1 MADANPT
8 GDGAPVALS
17 IPPGELA
24 FLRSTFTMA
33 RDGIREE
40 LATFGERIP
49 DPGPHLR
56 QLAAYCRL
64 LRGLRTLS
72 LVPDR
77 EVRELLAH
85 LAEVVDS
92 SNEYRRVVAEHGALV
107 RLLDQIGAAEVAR

>member
-17 IPPGELA
+17 IPPGEMS

-40 LATFGERIP
+40 LATFGDRIP

-64 LRGLRTLS
+64 LRGLSTLS

-77 EVRELLAH
+77 EICELLAH
-85 LAEVVDS
+85 LLEVVDS
-92 SNEYRRVVAEHGALV
+92 SNEYRRVVAEHVALA
-107 RLLDQIGAAEVAR
+107 RLLAQIGATGVAR

>member
-17 IPPGELA
+17 IPPGELS

-40 LATFGERIP
+40 LATFGDRIP
-49 DPGPHLR
+49 DPAPHLR

-64 LRGLRTLS
+64 LTALGTLS
-72 LVPDR
+72 LIPDR
-77 EVRELLAH
+77 EVRDLVAH
-85 LAEVVDS
+85 VAEVVDS
-92 SNEYRRVVAEHGALV
+92 SNEYRRVIAEHIALA
-107 RLLDQIGAAEVAR
+107 RLLAQIGPAGAA